1 MVPSSHHDGMEEPR
15 YTLISLYHDVVTHDL
30 QMIVA
35 WVQGKIDI
43 AAHKGIIP
51 QSNNHNA

>member
-1 MVPSSHHDGMEEPR
+1 MVPSSHHDEMEELR
-15 YTLISLYHDVVTHDL
+15 YTISLYHDVVTHDL

-35 WVQGKIDI
+35 WVQEKIVI